1 MSSNSSALQ
10 QAEAILLTPE
20 MLSALVTL
28 LLDAIKAASDSAV
41 VDNIIA
47 EIQAFLPGIVKLVP
61 DLAADISQAIT
72 ELQQRGGL
80 TDAQITVLAAAK
92 TALDTQ
98 TDADI
103 AAALAYAGS

>member
-1 MSSNSSALQ
+1 MSNSSLQ
-10 QAEAILLTPE
+10 QAESILLTPQ
-20 MLSALVTL
+20 MLTVVVEL
-28 LLDAIKAASDSAV
+28 LLDAVEAATQSTT
-41 VDNIIA
+41 VDKIIA

-61 DLAADISQAIT
+61 ELAADISQAIT
-72 ELQQRGGL
+72 ELTQKGGL
-80 TDAQITVLAAAK
+80 TDAQIAALASAK